1 MSLNRHFALLA
12 GVAIIATSA
21 TAQEERL
28 SRRELTTETYRLQ
41 SSVTDIEDRTLT
53 LQRQNADLA
62 LKVRDL
68 EAEKAQLVGRV
79 ETLQFQLSQ
88 NREEMNRMAADDEEI
103 GRRLELLDQ
112 QVGVLNRII
121 AEQNRLILDGQ
132 LVEGAG
138 ENLLSALS
146 QGGAGGIGGAGTDLA
161 LSGSGDVAN
170 QVSGAATQ
178 GAAGGSLGTIAASD
192 LPGEAGPLFADAKA
206 RLLRFDYAG
215 AERSFRAFLDNFGDD
230 PQAGEAQYWLGEVLY
245 QQQNYNESGSAYR
258 DMIQKYPD
266 DARAPDALVK
276 LGRSL
281 RLVGQTD
288 RACQILDTLG
298 TRYPNASPVTL
309 NLANVE
315 RSRSNCG

>member
-1 MSLNRHFALLA
+1 MSLNRYLALLT
-12 GVAIIATSA
+12 GVALMSSSA
-21 TAQEERL
+21 FAQEERL

-41 SSVTDIEDRTLT
+41 STVTEIEDRSLT

-68 EAEKAQLVGRV
+68 ESENAQLVGRV

-88 NREEMNRMAADDEEI
+88 SREEMDRLQSDDAEI
-103 GRRLELLDQ
+103 GRRLEQLDQ
-112 QVGVLNRII
+112 QILALSGVV

-132 LVEGAG
+132 IVEGAG
-138 ENLLSALS
+138 EEVVAALS
-146 QGGAGGIGGAGTDLA
+146 RASTIAEGGVGTNPSA
-161 LSGSGDVAN
+161 SV
-170 QVSGAATQ
+170 QTTGAAASAP
-178 GAAGGSLGTIAASD
+178 GSGSLGTIAASD
-192 LPGEAGPLFADAKA
+192 LPGSAGPLFADAKA

-215 AERSFRAFLDNFGDD
+215 AERSFRAFLENFGDD

-281 RLVGQTD
+281 RLVGQSD

-315 RSRSNCG
+315 RSRSSCD

>member
-1 MSLNRHFALLA
+1 MSLNRYLALLTS
-12 GVAIIATSA
+12 VALMSSSA
-21 TAQEERL
+21 FAQEERL

-41 SSVTDIEDRTLT
+41 STVTEIEDRSLT

-68 EAEKAQLVGRV
+68 ESENAQLVGRV

-88 NREEMNRMAADDEEI
+88 SREEMDRLQSDDAEI
-103 GRRLELLDQ
+103 GRRLEQLDQ
-112 QVGVLNRII
+112 QILALSGVV

-132 LVEGAG
+132 IVEGAG
-138 ENLLSALS
+138 EEVVAALS
-146 QGGAGGIGGAGTDLA
+146 RASTIAEGGVGTGADASVQTA
-161 LSGSGDVAN
+161 
-170 QVSGAATQ
+170 GAAASAP
-178 GAAGGSLGTIAASD
+178 GSGSLGTIAASD
-192 LPGEAGPLFADAKA
+192 LPGSAGPLFADAKA

-215 AERSFRAFLDNFGDD
+215 AERSFRAFLENFGDD

-281 RLVGQTD
+281 RLVGQSD

-315 RSRSNCG
+315 RSRSSCD

>member
-1 MSLNRHFALLA
+1 MSPFRHSVLLVAFAF
-12 GVAIIATSA
+12 ATASA
-21 TAQEERL
+21 SAQEERL

-41 SSVTDIEDRTLT
+41 SSVEETENRTLA

-68 EAEKAQLVGRV
+68 ESENAQLTGRI

-88 NREEMNRMAADDEEI
+88 SREEMNRMRDDDQEI
-103 GRRLELLDQ
+103 GVRLEALDQ
-112 QVGVLNRII
+112 QVANLNRVI

-132 LVEGAG
+132 VADDAG
-138 ENLLSALS
+138 EAVIAALSAS
-146 QGGAGGIGGAGTDLA
+146 EPSGGGTSVGGGVSSTQ
-161 LSGSGDVAN
+161 VAA
-170 QVSGAATQ
+170 SSTPT
-178 GAAGGSLGTIAASD
+178 GGSLGTISASD
-192 LPGEAGPLFADAKA
+192 LPGSAGPLFADAKA

-215 AERSFRAFLDNFGDD
+215 AERSFRAFLENFGDD
-230 PQAGEAQYWLGEVLY
+230 DQAGEAQYWLGEVLY
-245 QQQNYNESGSAYR
+245 QQGNYNESGAAYR
-258 DMIQKYPD
+258 DMIQKFPD

-281 RLVGQTD
+281 RLVGQSD

-298 TRYPNASPVTL
+298 SRYPDASPVTM

-315 RSRSNCG
+315 RSRSGCS

>member
-1 MSLNRHFALLA
+1 MSRIRSFALFF
-12 GVAIIATSA
+12 GVVAIASTA
-21 TAQEERL
+21 AAQEERL
-28 SRRELTTETYRLQ
+28 SRRELTTEVYRLQ
-41 SSVTDIEDRTLT
+41 STVSEMEDRTLT

-68 EAEKAQLVGRV
+68 ESENAQLVGRV

-88 NREEMNRMAADDEEI
+88 SREEMGRLQTDDAEI
-103 GRRLELLDQ
+103 GRRLEQLDQ
-112 QVGVLNRII
+112 QILALSAAI

-132 LVEGAG
+132 LAEGASAEVIAALERAG
-138 ENLLSALS
+138 TLSAEAAGP
-146 QGGAGGIGGAGTDLA
+146 GGDLA
-161 LSGSGDVAN
+161 TE
-170 QVSGAATQ
+170 AAT
-178 GAAGGSLGTIAASD
+178 GTASAEPGEGSLGTIAASD
-192 LPGEAGPLFADAKA
+192 LPGSAGPLFADAKA
-206 RLLRFDYAG
+206 RLLRFDYPG
-215 AERSFRAFLDNFGDD
+215 AERSFRAFLENFGDD

-281 RLVGQTD
+281 RLVGQSD
-288 RACQILDTLG
+288 RACQILDTLS
-298 TRYPNASPVTL
+298 TRYPSASPVTI

-315 RSRSNCG
+315 RSRSSCD